1 MRDLI
6 IGLTRPML
14 RLLGRDDRGAV
25 GLIVAIFLGG
35 GVLLGMGALVV
46 DVGQIYQNRA
56 ELQNG
61 ADAGALAVAKSCAL
75 GGCDPALAIGQATA
89 NASALT
95 GHQAGVQLVCGSDPL
110 DGCGFGSDRPYT
122 NGITDCAP
130 NPAEGTNYVD
140 VRTMTRTPT
149 GSLLPPVF
157 ARALVG
163 GRNYQGTTVYACAQA
178 QWGAPASESTVAF
191 TVSACAWSGA
201 TGDGA
206 VYASLP
212 NPPVYADQQIILH
225 AGSGLHGSIP
235 AEDRNCLSGPAHSSA
250 PGEFGWI
257 RDQSGT
263 CQVQIGGQYTGKPGA
278 SATNACKD
286 ALHQAWLSRTPVYVP
301 VYSSVQGQGRYTSY
315 TLLGFAAFV
324 ITGYQVPGAQAS
336 DWLDPGKLCS
346 PSQVCIDGFFTRAL
360 ISTGSLASQN
370 ESETA
375 NLGVEVIKLTG

>member
-25 GLIVAIFLGG
+25 GLIVAVFLGG

-61 ADAGALAVAKSCAL
+61 ADAGDLAVAKNCAL
-75 GGCDPALAIGQATA
+75 GSCDPTLAIGQATA

-95 GHQAGVQLVCGSDPL
+95 GHQAGVQVVCGSDPL

-178 QWGAPASESTVAF
+178 QWGAPASESTVGF
-191 TVSACAWSGA
+191 TISACAWSAA

-206 VYASLP
+206 SYASLP
-212 NPPVYADQQIILH
+212 NPPGYADQEIILH
-225 AGSGLHGSIP
+225 APSGGHGAIP
-235 AEDRNCLSGPAHSSA
+235 TEDRNCLGGSDHSPS
-250 PGEFGWI
+250 PGAFGWI
-257 RDQSGT
+257 RTQQGT
-263 CQVQIGGQYTGKPGA
+263 CQVQISGPTYEAQTGVRA
-278 SATNACKD
+278 SNPCKD
-286 ALHQAWLSRTPVYVP
+286 ALHQAWLARTPVYVP
-301 VYSSVQGQGRYTSY
+301 VYSSVQLQGHYTGY

-324 ITGYQVPGAQAS
+324 ITGYRVPGAQAS
-336 DWLDPGKLCS
+336 DWLNPGRLCS
-346 PSQVCIDGFFTRAL
+346 AGGYWCIDGFFTRVL
-360 ISTGSLASQN
+360 ISTGSLAGGN
-370 ESETA
+370 EGA
-375 NLGVEVIKLTG
+375 NLGVEVLKLTG